1 MSNHFIINDA
11 GPFRSGNVTVH
22 SAVLR
27 NNHCIRGIFQRNRRG
42 NHFTLLAASVALF
55 TVTPA
60 YAQDTPQDCTANP
73 GDCVVGTGLARTD
86 IVVTATG
93 VAQPVEQIG
102 QAVTVIERAEIE
114 RRQTVSV
121 SDLLA
126 TTPGVTVTRNGG
138 PGNFTG
144 VRIRGAEA
152 EQTLTLIDGVRV
164 NDPSS
169 PGGGFDFGNLLA
181 GSVERIEVLRGANSV
196 PWGSQALGGVVNI
209 VTATPTEGLQGRA
222 SVEYGAHDTVF
233 ANARVSGG
241 KGAVTA
247 SLTGGYLRTDGV
259 SAAAI
264 GTEPDGYRQYGGT
277 GSVNIAF
284 SDEIG
289 LDLRGYYAHSRLS
302 LDGYPPPDYFPFQ
315 DTAEYS
321 TAQEI
326 YGYAGLHAN
335 LLDGRFRNKV
345 AFTIA
350 DINRDNFDPSFGP
363 APSFFGRGRS
373 ERYTYQGDFQ
383 VVEQVRV
390 AAGAEHENSS
400 YFDGENRKAHTNS
413 FYGEAIVRP
422 IDILTVTGGIR
433 HDDHVKFGGHT
444 SFGANAALALREGTT
459 LRASYA
465 EGFKAPTLYQLFA
478 PFYGNAGLRPE
489 TSRGYDIGIAQSLF
503 EGRLKGSV
511 TWFRRD
517 TRNLITGLAPDYVYF
532 NVNRARTK
540 GVEVELALRPIDDLT
555 LTGNVSYID
564 SENRSP
570 GADFGHDLAR
580 RPKETASLSV
590 DYRLPFGL
598 SVGGTIGLVGDSYDD
613 PGNFTRLDG
622 YSLASL
628 RAEFPIGDRLT
639 VYGRVENLFDEK
651 YQTVATYGTYGRTA
665 FGGIRVK
672 LD

>member
-1 MSNHFIINDA
+1 MSNSSKISDDIITFPPGSA
-11 GPFRSGNVTVH
+11 TVH
-22 SAVLR
+22 SGVLR
-27 NNHCIRGIFQRNRRG
+27 NDRVVSGNFRRKFRG
-42 NHFTLLAASVALF
+42 NHMKLLAASVALLSA
-55 TVTPA
+55 TPA
-60 YAQDTPQDCTANP
+60 FAQDAQADTPQDCTGNAEDCS
-73 GDCVVGTGLARTD
+73 GD
-86 IVVTATG
+86 IIVTATG
-93 VAQPVEQIG
+93 VAQPVEQVG
-102 QAVTVIERAEIE
+102 QAVTIIDRATIE
-114 RRQTVSV
+114 RRQTVSIA
-121 SDLLA
+121 DLLG
-126 TTPGVTVTRNGG
+126 TTPGITVSRNGG

-144 VRIRGAEA
+144 VRIRGAEG

-181 GSVERIEVLRGANSV
+181 GSVERIEVVRGPNSV
-196 PWGSQALGGVVNI
+196 PWGSQAIGGVVNI
-209 VTATPTEGLQGRA
+209 VTATPTEGLQGRG
-222 SVEYGAHDTVF
+222 SVEYGSHDTVF
-233 ANARVSGG
+233 ANAGVSGG

-247 SLTGGYLRTDGV
+247 SLTGGYLRTDGI
-259 SAAAI
+259 SSAAI

-284 SDEIG
+284 TDAIG
-289 LDLRGYYAHSRLS
+289 LDLRGYYAHSRVS
-302 LDGYPPPDYFPFQ
+302 LDGYQSVFPYSFI

-335 LLDGRFRNKV
+335 LLDGRFKNRV

-350 DINRDNFDPSFGP
+350 DINRDNYDPSFGT

-383 VVEQVRV
+383 LVDQVRLV
-390 AAGAEHENSS
+390 AGAEHENSS
-400 YFDGENRKAHTNS
+400 YFDGATERTGITS

-422 IDILTVTGGIR
+422 IDQLTVTGGVR
-433 HDDHVKFGGHT
+433 HDDHRKFGGHT
-444 SFGANAALALREGTT
+444 SLAANAALALGTGTT

-465 EGFKAPTLYQLFA
+465 EGFKAPTLYQLFSL
-478 PFYGNAGLRPE
+478 YGDVDLVPE
-489 TSRGYDIGIAQSLF
+489 TARNYDLGIEQKLLD
-503 EGRLKGSV
+503 GRLTARA
-511 TWFRRD
+511 TWFHRD
-517 TRNLITGLAPDYVYF
+517 TKNQIDFDLSSFTYNNIVRT
-532 NVNRARTK
+532 RAK
-540 GVEVELALRPIDDLT
+540 GVEFELELRPIDDLT

-570 GADFGHDLAR
+570 GANFGNDLAR
-580 RPKETASLSV
+580 RPKETASVSV

-598 SVGGTIGLVGDSYDD
+598 SVGGTISLVGDSYDD
-613 PGNFTRLDG
+613 AGNFTRLDG
-622 YSLASL
+622 YTLASL
-628 RAEFPIGDRLT
+628 RAELPIGDRFT
-639 VYGRVENLFDEK
+639 VYGRVENLFDET

>member
-42 NHFTLLAASVALF
+42 NHFALLAASVALF

-390 AAGAEHENSS
+390 VAGAEHENSS

-511 TWFRRD
+511 TWFHRD
-517 TRNLITGLAPDYVYF
+517 TCNLITGLAPDYVYF